1 MKLLVCVKQ
10 VPDMESRFK
19 VNSEGTW
26 YEEQDLAFRMNEYDE
41 FAVEQAIRIKEQ
53 LGGAADI
60 TVLSIGP
67 NRVVEAIKKGLAMGG
82 DRGVHI
88 MDDHVYQKDPWQVAS
103 VIAVFARGKGFDLVL
118 TGMQSQDR
126 GSAQVGSI
134 VAELLGV
141 ACVTTLVGF
150 ELNGKVVTA
159 KRELEGG
166 MRGIVKFNL
175 PAVVTCQLGLNTPRY
190 PTLPNIM
197 KARQKELLVLPITD
211 FLSEESATTTEKMYP
226 PEKKGRGL
234 VLEGD
239 VNETADKLVAI
250 LKEKTTVLR

>member
-1 MKLLVCVKQ
+1 MKMLVCIKQ

-19 VNSEGTW
+19 VNSEGVW

-41 FAVEQAIRIKEQ
+41 YAVEQAIRVKEQ

-60 TVLSIGP
+60 TILSIGP
-67 NRVVEAIKKGLAMGG
+67 DRVVEAIKKGLAMGG

-88 MDDHVYQKDPWQVAS
+88 KDEHLYQKDPWQVAS
-103 VIAVFARGKGFDLVL
+103 AIAAFARDKNFDLVF
-118 TGMQSQDR
+118 TGLMSQDR
-126 GSAQVGSI
+126 GSAQVGVT
-134 VAELLGV
+134 VAELLGY

-150 ELNGKVVTA
+150 ELNGDSVTA
-159 KRELEGG
+159 KRELEAGI
-166 MRGIVKFNL
+166 RGIVKFKL

-197 KARQKELLVLPITD
+197 KARQKELLSFPITD
-211 FLSEESATTTEKMYP
+211 FLSEESATITERMYP

>member
-1 MKLLVCVKQ
+1 MKMLVCIKQ

-19 VNSEGTW
+19 VNSEGIW

-41 FAVEQAIRIKEQ
+41 FAVEQAVRIKEQ
-53 LGGAADI
+53 LGSAADI
-60 TVLSIGP
+60 TILSIGP
-67 NRVVEAIKKGLAMGG
+67 DRVVEVIKKGLAMGG

-88 MDDHVYQKDPWQVAS
+88 KDDHAYQKDPWQVAS
-103 VIAVFARGKGFDLVL
+103 AIAAFARSRDFDLIL
-118 TGMQSQDR
+118 TGLQSQDR
-126 GSAQVGSI
+126 GSAQVGVA

-150 ELNGKVVTA
+150 EMNGDVVTA

-166 MRGIVKFNL
+166 MRGIVKFKL

-197 KARQKELLVLPITD
+197 KARQKELLAFPITD

-239 VNETADKLVAI
+239 INETADKLVAI

>member
-1 MKLLVCVKQ
+1 MKMLVCIKQ

-19 VNSEGTW
+19 VNSEGVW
-26 YEEQDLAFRMNEYDE
+26 YDENDLAFRMNEYDE
-41 FAVEQAIRIKEQ
+41 YAVEQAIRIKEQ

-60 TVLSIGP
+60 TILSIGP
-67 NRVVEAIKKGLAMGG
+67 DRVVEVIKKGLAMGG

-88 MDDHVYQKDPWQVAS
+88 KDEHPYQKDPWQVAS
-103 VIAVFARGKGFDLVL
+103 VIAAFARDKTFDLIL

-126 GSAQVGSI
+126 GSAQVGVI
-134 VAELLGV
+134 VAELLGY

-150 ELNGKVVTA
+150 QLTGGIVTA

-166 MRGIVKFNL
+166 MRGVVKLKL
-175 PAVVTCQLGLNTPRY
+175 PAVVTCQLGLNNPRY

-197 KARQKELLVLPITD
+197 KARQKELLAYPILS
-211 FLSEESATTTEKMYP
+211 FLSEESTTTTERMYP

-234 VLEGD
+234 VLEGEI
-239 VNETADKLVAI
+239 NETVDKLVAI
-250 LKEKTTVLR
+250 LKEKTKVLR